1 MATKEKIK
9 SEAMKEVKHMQSKS
23 DGTKDMKQMQRS
35 KGKGWDG
42 KSRPVDDNY
51 RQRWDEIFG
60 KDKDKF
66 NKLQQEQRDLDASYQ
81 QSKLNKKERTL
92 HEELMEGYEKE
103 KKLNDE

>member
-42 KSRPVDDNY
+42 KSRPVNDNY

-60 KDKDKF
+60 KKEEVELK
-66 NKLQQEQRDLDASYQ
+66 ESYE
-81 QSKLNKKERTL
+81 QSKRNKEER
-92 HEELMEGYEKE
+92 K
-103 KKLNDE
+103 

>member
-1 MATKEKIK
+1 VIGGKGMATKEKIK

-42 KSRPVDDNY
+42 KSRPVNDNY

-60 KDKDKF
+60 KKEEVELK
-66 NKLQQEQRDLDASYQ
+66 ESYE
-81 QSKLNKKERTL
+81 QSKRNKEER
-92 HEELMEGYEKE
+92 K
-103 KKLNDE
+103 

>member
-42 KSRPVDDNY
+42 KSRPVNDKYRDNY
-51 RQRWDEIFG
+51 DSIFG
-60 KDKDKF
+60 
-66 NKLQQEQRDLDASYQ
+66 KLQQEQRDLDESYR
-81 QSKLNKKERTL
+81 QSLKNKKER
-92 HEELMEGYEKE
+92 
-103 KKLNDE
+103 NDEK

>member
-51 RQRWDEIFG
+51 RQRWNDIFG
-60 KDKDKF
+60 KKEEVELK
-66 NKLQQEQRDLDASYQ
+66 ESYE
-81 QSKLNKKERTL
+81 QSKRNKEER
-92 HEELMEGYEKE
+92 K
-103 KKLNDE
+103 